1 MLNKFLPD
9 KALDIIDEAC
19 ARKSTMNQKLEND
32 NEYKEDEMEIS
43 KIQKQIEEA
52 IEKQDYYQ
60 AADLKEKEEELK
72 LKMQRIRTTKNI
84 PISLRPT
91 IEKFDIGNVLADKT
105 GIPA

>member
-91 IEKFDIGNVLADKT
+91 IEKFDI
-105 GIPA
+105 